1 MGFSVE
7 FGCYDPHS
15 AKTPSAYHVK
25 SITRYAGGVFILS
38 AYTAFGVSHFSKE
51 DVRCVS
57 HKESSG
63 QRKRVKLIFMPSLF
77 SINSTAPQLL
87 TFLIQRIPDRNHTIF
102 CLYFYLFCMFKQPA
116 QAAVLVPLR
125 IRVVR
130 RHIRGK
136 EHIAQQCVD
145 CGKGAFLLCRQLAV
159 FFPEEEPRCAK
170 CLLDS
175 KLE

>member
-1 MGFSVE
+1 
-7 FGCYDPHS
+7 
-15 AKTPSAYHVK
+15 
-25 SITRYAGGVFILS
+25 
-38 AYTAFGVSHFSKE
+38 
-51 DVRCVS
+51 
-57 HKESSG
+57 
-63 QRKRVKLIFMPSLF
+63 MPSLF

-136 EHIAQQCVD
+136 EHIAQQGIDRGRVRFCS
-145 CGKGAFLLCRQLAV
+145 AV
-159 FFPEEEPRCAK
+159 SLQFSSRRKNTSGSLP
-170 CLLDS
+170 
-175 KLE
+175 

>member
-1 MGFSVE
+1 
-7 FGCYDPHS
+7 
-15 AKTPSAYHVK
+15 
-25 SITRYAGGVFILS
+25 
-38 AYTAFGVSHFSKE
+38 
-51 DVRCVS
+51 
-57 HKESSG
+57 
-63 QRKRVKLIFMPSLF
+63 MPSLF

-159 FFPEEEPRCAK
+159 FLPEEEPLSCRRNSV
-170 CLLDS
+170 LLMACFVDTRS
-175 KLE
+175 RWNRRIYHTSSQSSPTSQLTRQ